1 MISTGSTAENRRA
14 AIVQHRLVNLV
25 SRKFEEVILEEVVE
39 VESSEQSKQNKIKLT
54 KKVDAKLLA
63 GN

>member
-1 MISTGSTAENRRA
+1 MVSTSSTAENRRA

-39 VESSEQSKQNKIKLT
+39 VESEQSKQNKIKLT